1 MISIEVRGTFPPL
14 KKDGATPA
22 TKKKWKK
29 TDTLYLLRKALMNK
43 LRSKHWRVAH
53 AAKKNW
59 MESATKNAKICGDAV
74 QPPAIVIVQHS
85 LPGGCDID
93 APVKVLLDAFQSILL
108 TTGDDKDIETLVL
121 KRYSC
126 SRGAGEPLVKI
137 FAYSRETELEE
148 AFIKQA
154 GVVSDDAIEEREEK
168 PEDILT

>member
-1 MISIEVRGTFPPL
+1 MQL
-14 KKDGATPA
+14 KKTG
-22 TKKKWKK
+22 
-29 TDTLYLLRKALMNK
+29 
-43 LRSKHWRVAH
+43 WRVQRRTPR
-53 AAKKNW
+53 
-59 MESATKNAKICGDAV
+59 SAGMRYNR
-74 QPPAIVIVQHS
+74 QQLLS
-85 LPGGCDID
+85 F
-93 APVKVLLDAFQSILL
+93 KVLLDAFQSILL